1 MKIKLHPLIL
11 MAIVII
17 VSFLLMA
24 FQVIDE
30 SRIEEIIAGIVG
42 FAIMLLGPKP
52 LKRIFDLLK
61 IPGGPWR
68 VFATYVASGLFGLVV
83 LLIAGVFTNV
93 VWNMET
99 VLAFAGALS
108 VAAQMAYH
116 RLKDLREI

>member
-1 MKIKLHPLIL
+1 MKIKIHPLIL
-11 MAIVII
+11 LILVIV

-42 FAIMLLGPKP
+42 FAIMLFGPKP
-52 LKRIFDLLK
+52 LKGLFDLLK

-68 VFATYVASGLFGLVV
+68 VFATYILSGAFGLLVMAVAGLFVGVV
-83 LLIAGVFTNV
+83 WDIETIMALAGV
-93 VWNMET
+93 
-99 VLAFAGALS
+99 LS
-108 VAAQMAYH
+108 VAAQMSYH